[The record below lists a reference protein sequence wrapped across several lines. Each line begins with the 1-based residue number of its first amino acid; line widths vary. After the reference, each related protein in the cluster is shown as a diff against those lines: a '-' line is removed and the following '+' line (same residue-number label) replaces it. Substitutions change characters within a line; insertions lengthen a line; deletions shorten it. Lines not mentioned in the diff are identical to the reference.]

1 MRTLSKLLT
10 AVVVLALLAMPMAGL
25 AESTTAAGGEQVTLS
40 LENIIVGIGEGS
52 PITMDFSGLKG
63 EVTLGGDMANG
74 RGLVAARL
82 LANDAEVVSG
92 VASLENGTLTA
103 VLNGLNKAFQISEAD
118 LSALMG
124 ASAQDAAAMEQMG
137 GLFSALAYYMSEEN
151 MEALNKEAMAAMG
164 DLSDFKG
171 FTEAGEEEIELF
183 GEKMTAKKYDV
194 NLTAEDLNA
203 LLDKSLEVSMN
214 NEGYKRVIDELNKLM
229 NQMGE
234 EVQFDEETMNKMVDS
249 VYSDVAIT
257 GTAWQVDEEH
267 VKWDIDYK
275 VTIDPAKVNEAM
287 NVKTDLDAEELKPQT
302 LNYKMAMDVAGNNV
316 DGTMTMDMGEQGKAD
331 ITFKNTESVTDASTA
346 NTFEMGMNVD
356 ADGEA
361 VQMTVNG
368 DETVGQDG
376 TYALNFGMSMMQDT
390 QELMSLGLSYN
401 GTETEASGVT
411 THQGT
416 VSLSA
421 GSMGQAFSVSG
432 DVAMSTQAMPEGTLL
447 DVSGM
452 EIVDP
457 LTLTEEQA
465 ASLENELLVVL
476 MSGLNDLMQ
485 VPALRDLLGP
495 SLGITTGT
503 MDDTTA
509 QVEPVAEATAE
520 AEAEPTAEV
529 AAEPTVEAA
538 AAD

>member
-137 GLFSALAYYMSEEN
+137 GLFGAFASYLSEDNMKALEE
-151 MEALNKEAMAAMG
+151 EAAAAMG
-164 DLSDFKG
+164 DLSAMKG

-183 GEKMTAKKYDV
+183 GETVTAKKYDV
-194 NLTAEDLNA
+194 NMTAEDFKA
-203 LLDKSLEVSMN
+203 LMDKSLEVVMN
-214 NEGYKRVIDELNKLM
+214 NEGYKNLIAEVNKLT
-229 NQMGE
+229 GE
-234 EVQFDEETMNKMVDS
+234 EAQINDETMTKIIDAA
-249 VYSDVAIT
+249 YSDISIT

-267 VKWDIDYK
+267 ARMDLNYTI
-275 VTIDPAKVNEAM
+275 TIDPAKVNEAM
-287 NVKTDLDAEELKPQT
+287 NVKTSLDEEELKPQT
-302 LNYKMAMDVAGNNV
+302 VDYNLTMDVAGNNV

-331 ITFKNTESVTDASTA
+331 ITFKNTESATDASTA

-390 QELMSLGLSYN
+390 QEMMSLGLSYN

-421 GSMGQAFSVSG
+421 GSMGQAFSISG

-465 ASLENELLVVL
+465 ASLENELMVVL

-529 AAEPTVEAA
+529 AA
-538 AAD
+538 AD

>member
-25 AESTTAAGGEQVTLS
+25 AESTAAAGGEQVTLS

-63 EVTLGGDMANG
+63 EVTFGGDMASG

-137 GLFSALAYYMSEEN
+137 GLFSALAYYMSEDN
-151 MEALNKEAMAAMG
+151 MKALNKEAMAAMG

-194 NLTAEDLNA
+194 NLTAEDFNA

-234 EVQFDEETMNKMVDS
+234 EVQFDEETINKMVDS

-267 VKWDIDYK
+267 ARMDLNYTI
-275 VTIDPAKVNEAM
+275 TIDPAKVNEAM
-287 NVKTDLDAEELKPQT
+287 DVQAETEDLEPVTVSYNMK
-302 LNYKMAMDVAGNNV
+302 MDVAGNNV

-331 ITFKNTESVTDASTA
+331 ITFKNTETLTDTTHA
-346 NTFEMGMNVD
+346 NAFEMGMNID

-361 VQMTVNG
+361 VQLTVNG
-368 DETVGQDG
+368 GETMTHEGS
-376 TYALNFGMSMMQDT
+376 YAMDFGLSAMQDA
-390 QELMSLGLSYN
+390 QEIVSLGLNYN
-401 GTETEASGVT
+401 GVDGEADGVLT
-411 THQGT
+411 NEGT
-416 VSLSA
+416 VSLSVS
-421 GSMGQAFSVSG
+421 SMGQMFSISG
-432 DVAMSTQAMPEGTLL
+432 DVFRATQALPEGTLL

-509 QVEPVAEATAE
+509 QVEPVAEATDEVA
-520 AEAEPTAEV
+520 AEPTAEV
-529 AAEPTVEAA
+529 AAEPTAEAA

>member
-40 LENIIVGIGEGS
+40 LENIILGIGEGS

-63 EVTLGGDMANG
+63 EVTLGGDMASG

-137 GLFSALAYYMSEEN
+137 GLFGAFASYLSEDNMKALEE
-151 MEALNKEAMAAMG
+151 EAAAAMG
-164 DLSDFKG
+164 DLSAMKG

-183 GEKMTAKKYDV
+183 GETVTAKKYDV
-194 NLTAEDLNA
+194 NMTAEDFKA
-203 LLDKSLEVSMN
+203 LMDKSLEVVMN

-234 EVQFDEETMNKMVDS
+234 EVQFDEETINKMVDS

-267 VKWDIDYK
+267 MKLDIDYK

-302 LNYKMAMDVAGNNV
+302 LNYKMVMDVAGNNV

-331 ITFKNTESVTDASTA
+331 ITFKNTESATDASTA

-390 QELMSLGLSYN
+390 QELMSLGLNYN
-401 GTETEASGVT
+401 GVDGEADGVLT
-411 THQGT
+411 NEGT
-416 VSLSA
+416 VSLSVS
-421 GSMGQAFSVSG
+421 SMGQMFSISG
-432 DVAMSTQAMPEGTLL
+432 DVFRATQALPEGTLL

-465 ASLENELLVVL
+465 AELQTELSSVL
-476 MSGLNDLMQ
+476 TNGVTSLMQ

-520 AEAEPTAEV
+520 VAAEPTAE
-529 AAEPTVEAA
+529 AEPTVEAA

>member
-137 GLFSALAYYMSEEN
+137 GLFGAFASYLSEDNMKALEE
-151 MEALNKEAMAAMG
+151 EAAAAMG
-164 DLSDFKG
+164 DLSAMKG

-183 GEKMTAKKYDV
+183 GETVTAKKYDV
-194 NLTAEDLNA
+194 NMTAEDFKA
-203 LLDKSLEVSMN
+203 LMEKSLEVVMN
-214 NEGYKRVIDELNKLM
+214 NEGYKNLIAEVNKLT
-229 NQMGE
+229 GE
-234 EVQFDEETMNKMVDS
+234 EAQINDETMTKIIDAA
-249 VYSDVAIT
+249 YSDISIT

-267 VKWDIDYK
+267 ARMDLNYTI
-275 VTIDPAKVNEAM
+275 TIDPAKVNEAM
-287 NVKTDLDAEELKPQT
+287 DVQAETEDLEPVTVSYNMK
-302 LNYKMAMDVAGNNV
+302 MDVAGNNV

-331 ITFKNTESVTDASTA
+331 ITFKNTESATDASTA

-390 QELMSLGLSYN
+390 QEIMSLGLSYN

-432 DVAMSTQAMPEGTLL
+432 DVSMSTQAMPEGTLL

-465 ASLENELLVVL
+465 AELQTELSSVL
-476 MSGLNDLMQ
+476 TNGVTSLMQ

-503 MDDTTA
+503 TDDTTA

-529 AAEPTVEAA
+529 AAEPTAEAA

>member
-63 EVTLGGDMANG
+63 EVTLGGDMASG

-137 GLFSALAYYMSEEN
+137 GLFGAFASYLSEDNMKALEE
-151 MEALNKEAMAAMG
+151 EAAAAMG
-164 DLSDFKG
+164 DLSAMKG

-183 GEKMTAKKYDV
+183 GETVTAKKYDV
-194 NLTAEDLNA
+194 NMTAEDFKA
-203 LLDKSLEVSMN
+203 LMDKSLEVVMN
-214 NEGYKRVIDELNKLM
+214 NEGYKNLIAEVNKLT
-229 NQMGE
+229 GE
-234 EVQFDEETMNKMVDS
+234 EAQINDETMTKIIDAA
-249 VYSDVAIT
+249 YSDISIT

-267 VKWDIDYK
+267 ARMDLNYTI
-275 VTIDPAKVNEAM
+275 TIDPAKVNEAM
-287 NVKTDLDAEELKPQT
+287 DVQAETEDLEPVTVSYNMK
-302 LNYKMAMDVAGNNV
+302 MDVAGNNV

-346 NTFEMGMNVD
+346 NTFEMGMNMDV
-356 ADGEA
+356 AGEA

-390 QELMSLGLSYN
+390 QEMMSLGLNYN
-401 GTETEASGVT
+401 GVDGEADGVLT
-411 THQGT
+411 NEGT
-416 VSLSA
+416 VSLSVS
-421 GSMGQAFSVSG
+421 SMGQMFSISG
-432 DVAMSTQAMPEGTLL
+432 DVFRATQALPEGTLL

-495 SLGITTGT
+495 SLGITTDT
-503 MDDTTA
+503 VDDTTA

-520 AEAEPTAEV
+520 AEAEPAAE
-529 AAEPTVEAA
+529 AEAEPTVEAA